1 VGEDRRSASIGQ
13 TVAASLNIG
22 LLGGFRVERADAQW
36 PVCCWQRR
44 SAKTLT
50 KLLATYPRHALHRE
64 QVMEILWP
72 NVDPASALN
81 SFGKALYAARRA
93 FQPDLLPR
101 QSSAYLCL
109 TDSMLALNADRV
121 TIDAD
126 RFQQLAESAL
136 KQCDIESY
144 ESALVAYGG
153 ELLPED
159 RYEDWCAERRDYLA
173 GLHIRLLMELADAL
187 THRGSLGAAI
197 DRLHEVLRQDPTRE
211 DVHRHLMVLYAEMG
225 SRDQAVRQFQLCE
238 DALRRE
244 LGLAP
249 ERATLALH
257 ADVLEDRIPRRLHV
271 QEPEAVASG
280 RRPERSPERT
290 RFVDRDAVL
299 RMLGERLT
307 RAHAGR
313 GGTIVLSGEAGV
325 GKTRVAAEFSA
336 EAEGRGATVL
346 SAGSG
351 AHATELPYAPFA
363 VALDRHITGRLDHG
377 RVARVLSDLAEE
389 QPVVLVLGDLHD
401 FSRSSVDLLE
411 HLAHLAGRR
420 RWLIL
425 GTVREE
431 ELEVGNDVWSVIAQ
445 MTLEGLCERVTVRRL
460 SRSACDDLV
469 QALLPGG
476 WWMRRC
482 WLIYTRALWA
492 TRSLSRSSFTRCSST
507 ASCFPPAAVGGS
519 RVTPRSACLGEC
531 ARSLRCGQLGWLRAY
546 AACSRWRPP
555 ARLRSRSTS
564 CAPVRRHS
572 ILRSQRLSSLTAS
585 TGRSRCACS
594 RRGTAA
600 TPSATR
606 SFARRCTRT
615 CHGTA
620 ATSSRPRWPKPSHRA
635 RKPAGRGVEW
645 ALPILPHA

>member
-1 VGEDRRSASIGQ
+1 
-13 TVAASLNIG
+13 LNIG

-109 TDSMLALNADRV
+109 TDSMLALNTDRV

-476 WWMRRC
+476 VVDEAVLAHIYARTLGNPLFVEEVVHEMLEHGELLPARGRWRIAGGPSECVPGRVRTLVAIRAAPMAPGVRRVVA
-482 WLIYTRALWA
+482 LAAAAPEGEIPLDELRIGAAALDPPLSETELFDGLDRALEMRLLEERDGRYA
-492 TRSLSRSSFTRCSST
+492 FCHPLVR
-507 ASCFPPAAVGGS
+507 AALYEDL
-519 RVTPRSACLGEC
+519 PRH
-531 ARSLRCGQLGWLRAY
+531 RRDQLQ
-546 AACSRWRPP
+546 AAL
-555 ARLRSRSTS
+555 AE
-564 CAPVRRHS
+564 AV
-572 ILRSQRLSSLTAS
+572 A
-585 TGRSRCACS
+585 
-594 RRGTAA
+594 
-600 TPSATR
+600 
-606 SFARRCTRT
+606 
-615 CHGTA
+615 
-620 ATSSRPRWPKPSHRA
+620 
-635 RKPAGRGVEW
+635 
-645 ALPILPHA
+645 

>member
-1 VGEDRRSASIGQ
+1 
-13 TVAASLNIG
+13 LNIG

-109 TDSMLALNADRV
+109 TDSMLALNTDRV

-389 QPVVLVLGDLHD
+389 RPVVLVLGDLHD

-476 WWMRRC
+476 VVDEAVLAHIYARTLGNPLFVEELVHEMLEHGELLPARGRWRIAGGPSECVPGRVRTLVAIRAAPMAPGVRRVVA
-482 WLIYTRALWA
+482 LAAAAPEGEIPLDELRIGAAALDPPLSETELFDGLDRALEMRLLEERDGRYA
-492 TRSLSRSSFTRCSST
+492 FCHPLVR
-507 ASCFPPAAVGGS
+507 AALYEDL
-519 RVTPRSACLGEC
+519 PRH
-531 ARSLRCGQLGWLRAY
+531 RRDQLQ
-546 AACSRWRPP
+546 AAL
-555 ARLRSRSTS
+555 AE
-564 CAPVRRHS
+564 AV
-572 ILRSQRLSSLTAS
+572 A
-585 TGRSRCACS
+585 
-594 RRGTAA
+594 
-600 TPSATR
+600 
-606 SFARRCTRT
+606 
-615 CHGTA
+615 
-620 ATSSRPRWPKPSHRA
+620 
-635 RKPAGRGVEW
+635 
-645 ALPILPHA
+645 

>member
-109 TDSMLALNADRV
+109 TDSMLALNTDRV

-476 WWMRRC
+476 VVDEAVLAHIYARTLGNPLFVEELVHEMLEHGELLPARGRWRIASGPSECVPGRVRTLVAIRAAPMAPGVRRVVA
-482 WLIYTRALWA
+482 LAAAAPEGEIPLDELRIGAAALDPPLSETELFDGLDRALEMRLLEERDGRYA
-492 TRSLSRSSFTRCSST
+492 FCHPLVR
-507 ASCFPPAAVGGS
+507 AALYEDL
-519 RVTPRSACLGEC
+519 PRH
-531 ARSLRCGQLGWLRAY
+531 RRDQLQ
-546 AACSRWRPP
+546 AAL
-555 ARLRSRSTS
+555 AE
-564 CAPVRRHS
+564 AV
-572 ILRSQRLSSLTAS
+572 A
-585 TGRSRCACS
+585 
-594 RRGTAA
+594 
-600 TPSATR
+600 
-606 SFARRCTRT
+606 
-615 CHGTA
+615 
-620 ATSSRPRWPKPSHRA
+620 
-635 RKPAGRGVEW
+635 
-645 ALPILPHA
+645 

>member
-109 TDSMLALNADRV
+109 TDSMLALNTDRV

-476 WWMRRC
+476 VVDEAVLAHIYARTLGNPLFVEELVHEMLEHGELLPARGRWRIAGGPSECVPGRVRTLVAIRAAPMAPGVRRVVA
-482 WLIYTRALWA
+482 LAAAAPEGEIPLDELRTGAAALDPPLSETELFDGLDRALEMRLLEERDGRYA
-492 TRSLSRSSFTRCSST
+492 FCHPLVR
-507 ASCFPPAAVGGS
+507 AALYEDL
-519 RVTPRSACLGEC
+519 PRH
-531 ARSLRCGQLGWLRAY
+531 RRDQLQ
-546 AACSRWRPP
+546 AAL
-555 ARLRSRSTS
+555 AE
-564 CAPVRRHS
+564 AV
-572 ILRSQRLSSLTAS
+572 A
-585 TGRSRCACS
+585 
-594 RRGTAA
+594 
-600 TPSATR
+600 
-606 SFARRCTRT
+606 
-615 CHGTA
+615 
-620 ATSSRPRWPKPSHRA
+620 
-635 RKPAGRGVEW
+635 
-645 ALPILPHA
+645 

>member
-109 TDSMLALNADRV
+109 TDSMLALNTDRV

-389 QPVVLVLGDLHD
+389 RPVVLVLGDLHD

-476 WWMRRC
+476 VVDEAVLAHIYARTLGNPLFVEELVHEMLEHGELLPARGRWRIAGGPSECVPGRVRTLVAIRAAPMAPGVRRVVA
-482 WLIYTRALWA
+482 LAAAAPEGEIPLDELRIGAAALDPPLSETELFDGLDRALEMRLLEERDGRYA
-492 TRSLSRSSFTRCSST
+492 FCHPLVR
-507 ASCFPPAAVGGS
+507 AALYEDL
-519 RVTPRSACLGEC
+519 PRH
-531 ARSLRCGQLGWLRAY
+531 RRDQLQ
-546 AACSRWRPP
+546 AAL
-555 ARLRSRSTS
+555 AE
-564 CAPVRRHS
+564 AV
-572 ILRSQRLSSLTAS
+572 A
-585 TGRSRCACS
+585 
-594 RRGTAA
+594 
-600 TPSATR
+600 
-606 SFARRCTRT
+606 
-615 CHGTA
+615 
-620 ATSSRPRWPKPSHRA
+620 
-635 RKPAGRGVEW
+635 
-645 ALPILPHA
+645 

>member
-280 RRPERSPERT
+280 RRPERSPDRT

-476 WWMRRC
+476 VVDEAVLAHIYARTLGNPLFVEEVVHEMLEHGELLPARGRWRIAGGPSECVPGRVRTLVAIRAAPMAPGVRRVVA
-482 WLIYTRALWA
+482 LAAAAPEGEIPLDELRTGAAALDPPLSETELFDGLDRALEMRLLEERDGRYA
-492 TRSLSRSSFTRCSST
+492 FCHPLVR
-507 ASCFPPAAVGGS
+507 AALYEDL
-519 RVTPRSACLGEC
+519 PRH
-531 ARSLRCGQLGWLRAY
+531 RRDQLQ
-546 AACSRWRPP
+546 AAL
-555 ARLRSRSTS
+555 AE
-564 CAPVRRHS
+564 AV
-572 ILRSQRLSSLTAS
+572 A
-585 TGRSRCACS
+585 
-594 RRGTAA
+594 
-600 TPSATR
+600 
-606 SFARRCTRT
+606 
-615 CHGTA
+615 
-620 ATSSRPRWPKPSHRA
+620 
-635 RKPAGRGVEW
+635 
-645 ALPILPHA
+645 

>member
-109 TDSMLALNADRV
+109 TDSMLALNTDRV

-389 QPVVLVLGDLHD
+389 RPVVLVLGDLHD

-476 WWMRRC
+476 VVDEAVLAHIYARTLGNPLFVEELVHEMLEHGELLPARGRWRIASGPSECVPGRVRTLVAIRAAPMAPGVRRVVA
-482 WLIYTRALWA
+482 LAAAAPEGEIPLDELRIGAAALDPPLSETELFDGLDRALEMRLLEERDGRYA
-492 TRSLSRSSFTRCSST
+492 FCHPLVR
-507 ASCFPPAAVGGS
+507 AALYEDL
-519 RVTPRSACLGEC
+519 PRH
-531 ARSLRCGQLGWLRAY
+531 RRDQLQ
-546 AACSRWRPP
+546 AAL
-555 ARLRSRSTS
+555 AE
-564 CAPVRRHS
+564 AV
-572 ILRSQRLSSLTAS
+572 A
-585 TGRSRCACS
+585 
-594 RRGTAA
+594 
-600 TPSATR
+600 
-606 SFARRCTRT
+606 
-615 CHGTA
+615 
-620 ATSSRPRWPKPSHRA
+620 
-635 RKPAGRGVEW
+635 
-645 ALPILPHA
+645 

>member
-1 VGEDRRSASIGQ
+1 
-13 TVAASLNIG
+13 LNIG

-109 TDSMLALNADRV
+109 TDSMLALNTDRV

-476 WWMRRC
+476 VVDEAVLAHIYARTLGNPLFVEELVHEMLEHGELLPARGRWRIAGGPSECVPGRVRTLVAIRAAPMAPGVRRVVA
-482 WLIYTRALWA
+482 LAAAAPEGEIPLDELRIGAAALDPPLSETELFDGLDRALEMRLLEERDGRYA
-492 TRSLSRSSFTRCSST
+492 FCHPLVR
-507 ASCFPPAAVGGS
+507 AALYEDL
-519 RVTPRSACLGEC
+519 PRH
-531 ARSLRCGQLGWLRAY
+531 RRDQLQ
-546 AACSRWRPP
+546 AAL
-555 ARLRSRSTS
+555 AE
-564 CAPVRRHS
+564 AV
-572 ILRSQRLSSLTAS
+572 A
-585 TGRSRCACS
+585 
-594 RRGTAA
+594 
-600 TPSATR
+600 
-606 SFARRCTRT
+606 
-615 CHGTA
+615 
-620 ATSSRPRWPKPSHRA
+620 
-635 RKPAGRGVEW
+635 
-645 ALPILPHA
+645 

>member
-109 TDSMLALNADRV
+109 TDSMLALNTDRV

-476 WWMRRC
+476 VVDEAVLAHIYARTLGNPLFVEELVHEMLEHGELLPARGRWRIAGGPSECVPGRVRTLVAIRAAPMAPGVRRVVA
-482 WLIYTRALWA
+482 LAAAAPEGEIPLDELRIGAAALDPPLSETELFDGLDRALEMRLLEERDGRYA
-492 TRSLSRSSFTRCSST
+492 FCHPLVR
-507 ASCFPPAAVGGS
+507 AALYEDL
-519 RVTPRSACLGEC
+519 PRH
-531 ARSLRCGQLGWLRAY
+531 RRDQLQ
-546 AACSRWRPP
+546 AAL
-555 ARLRSRSTS
+555 AE
-564 CAPVRRHS
+564 AV
-572 ILRSQRLSSLTAS
+572 A
-585 TGRSRCACS
+585 
-594 RRGTAA
+594 
-600 TPSATR
+600 
-606 SFARRCTRT
+606 
-615 CHGTA
+615 
-620 ATSSRPRWPKPSHRA
+620 
-635 RKPAGRGVEW
+635 
-645 ALPILPHA
+645 

>member
-1 VGEDRRSASIGQ
+1 
-13 TVAASLNIG
+13 LNIG

-109 TDSMLALNADRV
+109 TDSMLALNTDRV

-389 QPVVLVLGDLHD
+389 RPVVLVLGDLHD

-476 WWMRRC
+476 VVDEAVLAHIYARTLGNPLFVEELVHEMLEHGELLPARGRWRIAGGPSECVPGRVRTLVAIRAAPMAPGVRRVVA
-482 WLIYTRALWA
+482 LAAAAPEGEIPLDELRTGAAALDPPLSETELFDGLDRALEMRLLEERDGRYA
-492 TRSLSRSSFTRCSST
+492 FCHPLVR
-507 ASCFPPAAVGGS
+507 AALYEDL
-519 RVTPRSACLGEC
+519 PRH
-531 ARSLRCGQLGWLRAY
+531 RRDQLQ
-546 AACSRWRPP
+546 AAL
-555 ARLRSRSTS
+555 AE
-564 CAPVRRHS
+564 AV
-572 ILRSQRLSSLTAS
+572 A
-585 TGRSRCACS
+585 
-594 RRGTAA
+594 
-600 TPSATR
+600 
-606 SFARRCTRT
+606 
-615 CHGTA
+615 
-620 ATSSRPRWPKPSHRA
+620 
-635 RKPAGRGVEW
+635 
-645 ALPILPHA
+645 